1 MTPIDYRRIRPSTQ
15 RDLCAM
21 AIMRTA
27 EALSCTEGREAV
39 QRGKEAYLRH
49 IAEMNRNKEAH
60 YGRESI

>member
-1 MTPIDYRRIRPSTQ
+1 MTPIDYRRIRATTQ

-27 EALSCTEGREAV
+27 EALACPEGREAV

-49 IAEMNRNKEAH
+49 IAEKNRQKEAAT
-60 YGRESI
+60 